1 MKTHNLK
8 IIQPYF
14 DKLKDGTKK
23 WELRFNDRDYRIGD
37 TLILQEYDPSTKT
50 YSGESLS
57 ALVVDIFHG
66 VGDGKSSYGLI
77 EEYCLMSIII

>member
-14 DKLKDGTKK
+14 DKLKAGTKK

-37 TLILQEYDPSTKT
+37 ALILQEYDPSNKT
-50 YSGESLS
+50 YSGESLT
-57 ALVVDIFHG
+57 AHVVDIFYG
-66 VGDGKSSYGLI
+66 AGDGKSSYGLI
-77 EEYCLMSIII
+77 EGYCLMSIVI